1 MEVGHVPRE
10 QITHNRIVDRLADAS
25 TFGSLDPIL
34 EATAQVEVPRRNLH
48 VQWNRD
54 ASWLQVAV
62 DIPLHELRSLL
73 DDAEREAAAEAR
85 RLENIGEYAVD
96 HHPVR
101 VWSDVLSRAETNTA
115 ITVLRRARDVA
126 YGKDA

>member
-1 MEVGHVPRE
+1 MPRE
-10 QITHNRIVDRLADAS
+10 QITHNHVVDRMADTS
-25 TFGSLDPIL
+25 TFASLDPAL

-48 VQWNRD
+48 VQWNRE

-73 DDAEREAAAEAR
+73 ADAEREAVATANAQPP
-85 RLENIGEYAVD
+85 GVEYAVD

-115 ITVLRRARDVA
+115 ITVLRRARDAA

>member
-1 MEVGHVPRE
+1 MPRE
-10 QITHNRIVDRLADAS
+10 QITHNRIVDRPTGTMSESDTPNGVVAAP
-25 TFGSLDPIL
+25 GIVHA
-34 EATAQVEVPRRNLH
+34 EEPRRNVH

-73 DDAEREAAAEAR
+73 ADAEREAAAETR
-85 RLENIGEYAVD
+85 RHENIGDYAVD

-101 VWSDVLSRAETNTA
+101 VWSDVLTRSEANST
-115 ITVLRRARDVA
+115 ITVLRRARDAA